1 MNTRCAGYDLD
12 QHFLNFFA
20 PILTPDPSPPVERG
34 GSSLP
39 FSAREKGKG

>member
-1 MNTRCAGYDLD
+1 MLFIQET
-12 QHFLNFFA
+12 FVT
-20 PILTPDPSPPVERG
+20 ILTLDPSSLVERG